1 MYVEMGSTYNPIFNY
16 KLPVMT
22 KLIVANTA
30 STPCRIPECILFV
43 SHSSFYSKD
52 THSRNHY
59 H

>member
-30 STPCRIPECILFV
+30 STPCRIPECILFIF
-43 SHSSFYSKD
+43 HSSFYSKD
-52 THSRNHY
+52 TQ
-59 H
+59 